1 MARAKLKLFGARDS
15 ITMRR
20 GARWGFV
27 HKLPERYNEEDLNRQ
42 IFNLNLIKLA
52 VFFILSFFILRLFYL
67 TVIAGAKNRVL
78 ADENRIRLV
87 EVEALRGKVF
97 DRNGTLLAVSSRV
110 YHLKHN
116 SQEEEISEDRVR
128 ELEREGLA
136 GENFVGGSGRIDSEA
151 RRNYLLGD
159 AAAHVLGYVSLVQK
173 EDLIGKPALASSDH
187 VGRLGVE
194 NVYDDFLRG
203 RNGKKILEV
212 DAVGNKISILGES
225 ASVDGSN
232 LTLTIDAKLQ
242 KKAFEVLKDH
252 AEKSSKKAALVI
264 QNPNNGEILAL
275 ASYPSFDPTD
285 IGKFVATREKPFFN
299 RVTQGE
305 YPPGSV
311 FKVSTALAGLESGAI
326 DANTQIEDV
335 GEFAIGDIKFPN
347 WYFLSYGGKDGILK
361 VVRAI
366 ARSNDIFFYRVAERT
381 GLTVLHDMAVK
392 LGFGQKTGIDLPG
405 EALGLVP
412 EGVWKKSALGQD
424 WYLGDTMHMGIGQ
437 GFMLA
442 TPIQLSQMVS
452 FAATGKIMK
461 PHLVSK
467 IGENKVTAKIVGE
480 NVVGESNLQLVR
492 EGMKQACETGGT
504 AWPFFDAKY
513 KVGCKTGTAEKGL
526 GNPHAWFAAF
536 APFEN
541 PSISITVLIE
551 DGGEG
556 SSVAGPVAKEILDW
570 YFLGR
575 K

>member
-1 MARAKLKLFGARDS
+1 MARAKLKLFGAGDS

-20 GARWGFV
+20 GARWGFG
-27 HKLPERYNEEDLNRQ
+27 HKSPERYDEEDLNQQ
-42 IFNLNLIKLA
+42 IFNLNLVKLA
-52 VFFILSFFILRLFYL
+52 VFVILSFFILRLFYL

-87 EVEALRGKVF
+87 EIESLRGKVF
-97 DRNGTLLAVSSRV
+97 DRNGVLIADSKRI
-110 YHLKHN
+110 YHLKNNLH
-116 SQEEEISEDRVR
+116 EEEISEDRVR
-128 ELEREGLA
+128 ELERDGLA
-136 GENFVGGSGRIDSEA
+136 GENFVGGSGRIDSEVK
-151 RRNYLLGD
+151 RNYSLGEE
-159 AAAHVLGYVSLVQK
+159 AAHVLGYVSLVQK
-173 EDLIGKPALASSDH
+173 EDLGEKPALTSNAH

-194 NVYDDFLRG
+194 DVYDDFLRG

-212 DAVGNKISILGES
+212 DAVGNKISVLGES
-225 ASVDGSN
+225 APKDGAN

-242 KKAFEVLKDH
+242 KKAFEVLGEH
-252 AEKSSKKAALVI
+252 AEKSSKKAALI
-264 QNPNNGEILAL
+264 IENPNSGEILAL
-275 ASYPSFDPTD
+275 ASYPSFDPAD

-335 GEFAIGDIKFPN
+335 GEFAIGDFKFPN

-361 VVRAI
+361 IEKAI

-381 GLTVLHDMAVK
+381 GLTVLHNMAVK
-392 LGFGQKTGIDLPG
+392 LGFGQKTGVDLPG
-405 EALGLVP
+405 ESLGLVP
-412 EGVWKKSALGQD
+412 SDVWKKSALGQD

-437 GFMLA
+437 GFMLT
-442 TPIQLSQMVS
+442 TPIQVSQMVS

-461 PHLVSK
+461 PYLVSK
-467 IGENKVTAKIVGE
+467 IGENNLTAKIVGE
-480 NVVGESNLQLVR
+480 NMVGESNLQLIR
-492 EGMKQACETGGT
+492 EGMKQACEKGGT

-513 KVGCKTGTAEKGL
+513 KVGCKTGTAEKSL
-526 GNPHAWFAAF
+526 GNPHAWFVAF

-541 PSISITVLIE
+541 PSLSITVLIE

-556 SSVAGPVAKEILDW
+556 SSVAGPVAREMLDW